1 MRNGSRL
8 NYTATVEVNVPLV
21 CGTIQRFI
29 GGQLAEGIA
38 EGVRFTAEW
47 IAENG

>member
-21 CGTIQRFI
+21 GGTIERFI